1 MGRLRSGQ
9 SHQTVNLAAYAFGG
23 SNPPLPTAV
32 SLISIGRATEEAK
45 FAMMPRIRREPV
57 YELR

>member
-1 MGRLRSGQ
+1 
-9 SHQTVNLAAYAFGG
+9 
-23 SNPPLPTAV
+23 
-32 SLISIGRATEEAK
+32 LISIGRATEEAK